1 MRVGRGS
8 KDTIVGVMW
17 MGRGSNVDR
26 RGLQCSE
33 ITSRILYNI
42 TSLKILCYQP
52 SIRWT
57 LATMVTQS
65 KNIKENNKNFT
76 YYGI

>member
-26 RGLQCSE
+26 QGLQCSE
-33 ITSRILYNI
+33 ITCCILFNI
-42 TSLKILCYQP
+42 TSLRNLCYQP
-52 SIRWT
+52 SILWT
-57 LATMVTQS
+57 HGTVVTQS
-65 KNIKENNKNFT
+65 KNGCLQELKRIIKT
-76 YYGI
+76 